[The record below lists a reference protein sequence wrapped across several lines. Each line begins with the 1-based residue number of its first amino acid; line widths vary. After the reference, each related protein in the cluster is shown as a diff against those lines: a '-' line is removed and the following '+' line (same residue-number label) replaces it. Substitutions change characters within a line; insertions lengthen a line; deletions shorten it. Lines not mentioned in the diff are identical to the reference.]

1 MSTDPPPIQLRG
13 DGAVLITCEAVGM
26 LYRATLALAGR
37 HHRDGLAPPPMLHTL
52 RAELFRATMSQQRHQ
67 LAETL
72 PAGSS
77 RTCHDS
83 AYVDS
88 AAAAE
93 LLGLSRRS
101 AQRLAANGLDAVRCG
116 SIWLFDRG
124 AVMALAEKRKAAK

>member
-1 MSTDPPPIQLRG
+1 MTDPP
-13 DGAVLITCEAVGM
+13 LITQRDGVVTVQGDALPL
-26 LYRATLALAGR
+26 LYRGVIALAGR
-37 HHRDGLAPPPMLHTL
+37 HHRDGLASPPMLHTL

-88 AAAAE
+88 AAAAQF
-93 LLGLSRRS
+93 LGLSRRS

-124 AVMALAEKRKAAK
+124 AVMALAERRKAAK

>member
-1 MSTDPPPIQLRG
+1 MTAPPPIQLRA
-13 DGAVLITCEAVGM
+13 DGTVLITGEAVRM
-26 LYRATLALAGR
+26 LYKAALALNR
-37 HHRDGLAPPPMLHTL
+37 HHHRDGLASPPLLHTL
-52 RAELFRATMSQQRHQ
+52 RAELFRATMSPQRHQ

-77 RTCHDS
+77 CTCHDS

-88 AAAAE
+88 AAAAQ

-116 SIWLFDRG
+116 SIWLYRRD
-124 AVMALAEKRKAAK
+124 AVMALAQQRKAAK

>member
-1 MSTDPPPIQLRG
+1 VP
-13 DGAVLITCEAVGM
+13 M
-26 LYRATLALAGR
+26 LYRATLALAVH
-37 HHRDGLAPPPMLHTL
+37 HHRDGLSSPAMLHTL
-52 RAELFRATMSQQRHQ
+52 RAELYRATMSQQRHQ

-124 AVMALAEKRKAAK
+124 AVMALAERRKAAK